1 MGDRTLAG
9 HLVWV
14 TRTLAVNPANVIAVF
29 HGNRGHIEVY
39 LPGDHRQI
47 IESELTDDGRA
58 LLVPPPE
65 IASARHDPAS

>member
-1 MGDRTLAG
+1 MGDHQLRE

-14 TRTLAVNPANVIAVF
+14 TRTLAVNPSNVIAVF
-29 HGNRGHIEVY
+29 HGRHGHIELY

-47 IESELTDDGRA
+47 AESELTDAGRA

-65 IASARHDPAS
+65 LGAAPCGSIP

>member
-1 MGDRTLAG
+1 MSDHARQE

-14 TRTLAVNPANVIAVF
+14 TRTLAVNPSNVIAVF
-29 HGNRGHIEVY
+29 HGRHGHIELY

-47 IESELTDDGRA
+47 VESDLTPAGRA

-65 IASARHDPAS
+65 IAAQRSDAVV